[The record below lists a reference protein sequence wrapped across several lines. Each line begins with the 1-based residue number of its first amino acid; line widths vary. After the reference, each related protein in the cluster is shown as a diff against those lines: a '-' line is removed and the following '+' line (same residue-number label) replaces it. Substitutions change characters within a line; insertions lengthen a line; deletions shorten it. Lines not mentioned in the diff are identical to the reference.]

1 MLTFDQETHAYRHR
15 DVACGS
21 VTQIIGEF
29 VKSGNFYVNV
39 FTGTSI
45 PSGIFESAG
54 QWGTSIHTMVN
65 FYIDNDLDLT
75 SITEEMRE
83 TLTQYQK
90 WEQVFK
96 PEVLSHEK
104 MLYSTKYG
112 YAGTYDIKALINGKL
127 WIIDIKTGA
136 FGMAGPQL
144 GAYGQLDKEDDKSRA
159 MRHRAVL
166 RLPKDGDYRFIPMAE
181 HADWPFFLS
190 RLTTYNYVRRQK

>member
-1 MLTFDQETHAYRHR
+1 
-15 DVACGS
+15 
-21 VTQIIGEF
+21 
-29 VKSGNFYVNV
+29 
-39 FTGTSI
+39 
-45 PSGIFESAG
+45 
-54 QWGTSIHTMVN
+54 MVN

-127 WIIDIKTGA
+127 WIIDIKTGPLVWLDRNW
-136 FGMAGPQL
+136 GHIS
-144 GAYGQLDKEDDKSRA
+144 QLDKEDDKSRA